1 MTRLLVSVRSGDE
14 AQAALDGGA
23 DLIDVKEPA
32 RGALGAADT
41 AIWREVSEVVHGRT
55 PTSVALGELV
65 DGGHLARSD
74 KLAEFDF
81 VKIGL
86 AGCGRLVDWPSRW
99 RDCLGSLPGSA
110 TPVAVVY
117 ADWRAARAPAPD
129 DVIEQAARMRCGA
142 VLFDTFEKTRG
153 HLLDHLDLEELDRL
167 STIVRRHAARVVLAG
182 SLHVR
187 SIPKVLHLRP
197 DYVAVRGAACRHGRS
212 GQVDPLL
219 VRELARVVHRS

>member
-41 AIWREVSEVVHGRT
+41 AIWREVTEVVRDRV
-55 PTSVALGELV
+55 PTSVALGELI
-65 DGGHLARSD
+65 DGEHLARSGD
-74 KLAEFDF
+74 LAEFDF

-86 AGCGRLVDWPSRW
+86 AGCGRLADWPSRW
-99 RDCLGSLPGSA
+99 RDCLGSLPGNA

-117 ADWRAARAPAPD
+117 ADWHAAQAPAPD
-129 DVIEQAARMRCGA
+129 DVIEHAARMGCGA
-142 VLFDTFEKTRG
+142 VLFDTFDKTRG
-153 HLLDHLDLEELDRL
+153 NLLDQFNLEELDRL

-182 SLHVR
+182 SLHAR

-197 DYVAVRGAACRHGRS
+197 DYVAVRGAACRQGRN
-212 GQVDPLL
+212 GQVDPLF
-219 VRELARVVHRS
+219 VRELAKVVHCC